1 MSARQPAGAPA
12 AAPPEPLAVVVGVRG
27 SEEDGVAVD
36 GAAVPVGALVVDDV
50 VLGSD
55 EVTSV
60 GRVVVSTDPGP
71 T

>member
-1 MSARQPAGAPA
+1 M
-12 AAPPEPLAVVVGVRG
+12 PPEPLAVVVGVRG

-36 GAAVPVGALVVDDV
+36 GAAVLVGALVVDDV
-50 VLGSD
+50 VLGSDESPALVGD